1 MIVDRSADTRLLAK
15 HLGAIGRAIRV
26 HDVHNRAVSRL
37 ITWVARD
44 LTELV
49 AANPDARIEL
59 DSGVLVVNGAPVRLR
74 RDIRIQLAT
83 LSEVFREHG
92 FGGFKLGGAVSN
104 EVLVTFF
111 SGFQQNLAGIT
122 FEAMQEW
129 LNTRGGAVFH
139 LLHPRSLV
147 AGLVGGAGSSVR
159 VSASEALQAYL
170 GAVIAVRDARSDG
183 NLERI
188 PPPVFRAVH
197 ALADL
202 AEDDPRQHLAL
213 AGLKEDLDYDLRH
226 PVHCV
231 ILALALGR
239 RIGLDRAA
247 MVEAAFA
254 VLVASTLSEKAT
266 ADDVIAATAS
276 LVLSARLTPPRA
288 RRMMARFEVRAG
300 TDRSGPPGVRLNGPL
315 HLYSRIAAIVCDYDA
330 YTTSGSG
337 RRGLLPDEALGD
349 MALRAGRFYDP
360 ELLHIFSAVIG
371 RYPLGS
377 AVLLDSGE
385 VGVVFHTPADPHL
398 AGQPVV
404 RIVRDPRG
412 RPVREGPLV
421 DLSDPVETRRISGG
435 VDAATI
441 GVDGRRAIFG

>member
-1 MIVDRSADTRLLAK
+1 MIVDRSADARLLAK
-15 HLGAIGRAIRV
+15 HLGAIGKAIRV

-49 AANPDARIEL
+49 TLQADARLEL
-59 DSGVLVVNGAPVRLR
+59 DAGVLVVNGAPIRLR
-74 RDIRIQLAT
+74 RDIRLQLVT

-92 FGGFKLGGAVSN
+92 FGGIRLGGPVSN
-104 EVLVTFF
+104 EALLTFF
-111 SGFQQNLAGIT
+111 SGFQQNMAGIT
-122 FEAMQEW
+122 LEGMQEW
-129 LNTRGGAVFH
+129 LNAKGAGVFH
-139 LLHPRSLV
+139 LLQPRSLV
-147 AGLVGGAGSSVR
+147 VGLMGGAGEAVR

-170 GAVIAVRDARSDG
+170 RAIVAVRDARNEG
-183 NLERI
+183 TLERI
-188 PPPVFRAVH
+188 PPPVFRAVNG
-197 ALADL
+197 LADI

-213 AGLKEDLDYDLRH
+213 AGLKEDLDYELRH
-226 PVHCV
+226 PVHSV

-239 RIGLDRAA
+239 RIGLDRPT
-247 MVEAAFA
+247 MVELAFA
-254 VLVASTLSEKAT
+254 TLVASTLPEKAST
-266 ADDVIAATAS
+266 ADVVSATAG

-288 RRMMARFEVRAG
+288 RRMLARFEVRAG

-330 YTTSGSG
+330 YTTSGAG

-360 ELLHIFSAVIG
+360 ELLHLFSAVIG

-404 RIVRDPRG
+404 RIVRDARG
-412 RPVREGPLV
+412 RAVRDGPLV
-421 DLSDPVETRRISGG
+421 DLSDPAETRRISGG

-441 GVDGRRAIFG
+441 GVDGHRAIFG